1 MKHLTNTHHLQGRP
15 TAAAQAL
22 ARQTPNMAPPL
33 PSDFYRQNAMAPP
46 PPPMSQPHLPQG
58 PPQTAMP
65 GIASHMPQIEGFVS
79 GGLIVEPWADGL
91 DEIDHRE
98 LAMGRFRARQEI
110 LSEIFGPERLSK
122 CCKATTRGASLDME
136 RSKQ

>member
-1 MKHLTNTHHLQGRP
+1 
-15 TAAAQAL
+15 
-22 ARQTPNMAPPL
+22 
-33 PSDFYRQNAMAPP
+33 
-46 PPPMSQPHLPQG
+46 
-58 PPQTAMP
+58 
-65 GIASHMPQIEGFVS
+65 MPQIEGFVS

-122 CCKATTRGASLDME
+122 
-136 RSKQ
+136 

>member
-1 MKHLTNTHHLQGRP
+1 
-15 TAAAQAL
+15 
-22 ARQTPNMAPPL
+22 
-33 PSDFYRQNAMAPP
+33 
-46 PPPMSQPHLPQG
+46 
-58 PPQTAMP
+58 MP

-122 CCKATTRGASLDME
+122 
-136 RSKQ
+136 